1 MISDADPETWRDIP
15 GWEGIYQISN
25 LGRVKS
31 CKVIPSGKVMRL
43 SNKTGDYIRIV
54 LQKKGRKN
62 ETHLVHRL
70 VAKLFLPNPSN
81 LPIVNHKDGNKQ
93 NNSVSNLEWCT
104 NSYNVRH
111 SMRMHPFQTASMVY
125 YNKFDRPKRIAQI
138 DRNGTVVAV
147 YGSARMAQVST
158 GVCSR
163 NILQVANRTP
173 FNREGK
179 TRRTAGG
186 YSWRFESE
194 VMMHEL

>member
-1 MISDADPETWRDIP
+1 MISDVDPETWRDIP

-31 CKVIPSGKVMRL
+31 FKVVPSGKVMRL

-81 LPIVNHKDGNKQ
+81 LPVVNHKDGNKQ
-93 NNSVSNLEWCT
+93 NNSLSNLEWCT

-111 SMRMHPFQTASMVY
+111 SMNMHPMQSVSMVY
-125 YNKFDRPKRIAQI
+125 YNKFERPKSIAQI
-138 DRNGTVVAV
+138 DKDGNILAV

-158 GVCSR
+158 GICSR

-173 FNREGK
+173 FNKKGQ
-179 TRRTAGG
+179 TRKTAGG
-186 YSWRFESE
+186 YAWRFESE
-194 VMMHEL
+194 VIPR

>member
-31 CKVIPSGKVMRL
+31 CKVVPSGKVMRL

-81 LPIVNHKDGNKQ
+81 LPVVNHKDGNKQ

-111 SMRMHPFQTASMVY
+111 SMCMHPMQSVSMVY
-125 YNKFDRPKRIAQI
+125 YNKFERPKSIAQI
-138 DRNGTVVAV
+138 DKDGNILAV

-158 GVCSR
+158 GICSR

-173 FNREGK
+173 FNEKGK
-179 TRRTAGG
+179 IRRTAGG
-186 YSWRFESE
+186 YFWRFESE
-194 VMMHEL
+194 VMKNEL